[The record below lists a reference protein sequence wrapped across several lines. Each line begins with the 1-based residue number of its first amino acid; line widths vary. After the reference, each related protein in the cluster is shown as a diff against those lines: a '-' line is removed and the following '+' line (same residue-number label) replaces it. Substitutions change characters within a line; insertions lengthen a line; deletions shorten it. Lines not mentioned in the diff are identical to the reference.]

1 MDPAV
6 TTCNDATIET
16 KEKGGT
22 VKYVDQHNVFSCLS
36 STTDDAQQA
45 VKNPKL

>member
-1 MDPAV
+1 MDSAV
-6 TTCNDATIET
+6 TTWT
-16 KEKGGT
+16 KENGGT
-22 VKYVDQHNVFSCLS
+22 VKYVDQHNVFFFLS

>member
-1 MDPAV
+1 MDSAV
-6 TTCNDATIET
+6 TTGT
-16 KEKGGT
+16 KENGGR
-22 VKYVDQHNVFSCLS
+22 VKYVNQHNVFSCLS